1 MRGHIRK
8 RGNSYSVVVY
18 VGRDEATGKKKYKW
32 YSGFKTKKEAEKALA
47 ELVNQIEKKEFVEEK
62 KITLGEF
69 INEWF
74 EIHCSK
80 LTPKTKDSYAKM
92 INAYILPYLA
102 DIELANLKPLTIAKF
117 YNALKEKNISNT
129 TLNYVH
135 RLLREIYNFAVKW
148 QYISKS
154 PFENVEAPKKDK
166 KEMKVWT
173 LEEVKKAEILFKDT
187 PIYLHV
193 MLALY
198 TGMRLGEVCGLKWDD
213 IDFKNKLC
221 AVRRVAENIKGGLV
235 IKDKPK
241 TDKSLRI
248 ITLTENLVELLK
260 EEKLKQ
266 KENRLKA
273 GPNYNSQYEG
283 FISVWEDG
291 RFKTPEYVS
300 KKFGKILSR
309 QNEIKKIRFHDL
321 RHTHAT
327 LLLQSGVNMKV
338 ISDRLGHSQISITMD
353 LYSHVNLDMQREAI
367 EKLEQRLAKD

>member
-1 MRGHIRK
+1 M
-8 RGNSYSVVVY
+8 VVY
-18 VGRDEATGKKKYKW
+18 VGRDETTGKKKYKW

-47 ELVNQIEKKEFVEEK
+47 ELVNQIEKQEFVEDK
-62 KITLGEF
+62 NVTIGEF

-74 EIHCSK
+74 EIHCKK
-80 LTPKTKDSYAKM
+80 LTPKTQESYQKM
-92 INAYILPYLA
+92 LRFYVLPYLN
-102 DIELANLKPLTIAKF
+102 DIELATLKPLTIAKF
-117 YNALKEKNISNT
+117 YNTLKEQGISNT

-148 QYISKS
+148 QYVTKN
-154 PFENVEAPKKDK
+154 PFDNVETPKKDR
-166 KEMKVWT
+166 KEMQVWN
-173 LEEVKKAEILFKDT
+173 LDEIRKAEEVFRDT
-187 PIYLHV
+187 PIFAHV

-213 IDFKNKLC
+213 IDFKNKVC
-221 AVRRVAENIKGGLV
+221 AVRRVAEYINGEVV
-235 IKDKPK
+235 IKEKPK

-248 ITLTENLVELLK
+248 VALTDNLVEILK
-260 EEKLKQ
+260 EEKKRQLENKLKFGQ
-266 KENRLKA
+266 
-273 GPNYNSQYEG
+273 NYDTTYDG

-291 RFKTPEYVS
+291 RFKVPDYVS
-300 KKFGKILSR
+300 KKFSKILSK

-327 LLLQSGVNMKV
+327 LLLQAGVNMKV

>member
-18 VGRDEATGKKKYKW
+18 VGRDETTGKKKYKW

-47 ELVNQIEKKEFVEEK
+47 ELVNQIENNEFIEDK
-62 KITLGEF
+62 KITIGEF
-69 INEWF
+69 VNEWF
-74 EIHCSK
+74 EIHCRK
-80 LTPKTKDSYAKM
+80 LTPKTQDSYTKM

-117 YNALKEKNISNT
+117 YNVLKEKNISNT

-154 PFENVEAPKKDK
+154 PFENVEAPRKDK

-187 PIYLHV
+187 PIFLHV

-241 TDKSLRI
+241 TDKSLRV
-248 ITLTENLVELLK
+248 ITLTDNLVELLK
-260 EEKLKQ
+260 EEKIRQ

-273 GPNYNSQYEG
+273 GPNYNAQYEG

-291 RFKTPEYVS
+291 KFKTPDYVS
-300 KKFGKILSR
+300 KKFSKILSR